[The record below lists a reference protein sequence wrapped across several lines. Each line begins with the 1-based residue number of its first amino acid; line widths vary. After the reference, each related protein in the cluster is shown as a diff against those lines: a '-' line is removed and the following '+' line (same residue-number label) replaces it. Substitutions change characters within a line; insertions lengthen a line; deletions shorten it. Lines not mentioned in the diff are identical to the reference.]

1 MGREL
6 FGETALDAAERM
18 RRLTGILKGRMDLG
32 CSKRRRG
39 RLWQEPKR
47 EAEHRARQSAADLGR
62 LLVEEGCAKK
72 EAAARIGI
80 HPRTLRR
87 WEEKNGSERGT
98 WSPLGR
104 KVKRSRREVR
114 NRVVYAAELFGPGV
128 SLRTVRGFLD
138 DMTRSEVE
146 EILLRYRR
154 VYSLRHPVLVHELSW
169 ERPGS
174 VWAMDHAVPPEPV
187 DGTSSAVFALR
198 DLSSGFQIQWRAV
211 EDMGVGPVIA
221 CLKEC
226 FETWGAPLVLK
237 SDNGSA
243 FISEAMEDFLRRS
256 GVRQLLSPPRR
267 PQYNG
272 AVEASN
278 RWLKAG
284 TEREAFETGRH
295 CSWTSE
301 DMEKA
306 KDSANN
312 ARRRRGGVA
321 QNVWLARDPV
331 TQETRSAFAATV
343 RADEIAVL
351 QERGL
356 ERAQELTPRQ
366 RRAVN
371 RDSIRRALV
380 AHGILC
386 FKRRSVPLPIKSM
399 IMDKA
404 S

>member
-1 MGREL
+1 MGETVFDTAERVRRLWGIMKGREP
-6 FGETALDAAERM
+6 ECRK
-18 RRLTGILKGRMDLG
+18 R
-32 CSKRRRG
+32 RRRG

-47 EAEHRARQSAADLGR
+47 EAESHARRSAADLGR
-62 LLVEEGCAKK
+62 ILVLEGYAKK
-72 EAAARIGI
+72 DAAARIGV

-87 WEEKNGSERGT
+87 WEGRSESGSGT
-98 WSPLGR
+98 WVPRGR

-114 NRVVYAAELFGPGV
+114 NRVVCAAELFGPGV

-138 DMTRSEVE
+138 DMPRSEVA

-174 VWAMDHAVPPEPV
+174 VWAMDHAVPPGRV
-187 DGTSSAVFALR
+187 DGVCPAVFALR
-198 DLSSGFQIQWRAV
+198 DLSSGFQLQWRAV
-211 EDMGVGPVIA
+211 ESMEVGPVIA
-221 CLKEC
+221 CLKES

-243 FISEAMEDFLRRS
+243 FLSGEMEDFLRRS
-256 GVRQLLSPPRR
+256 GVKQLLSPPRR

-272 AVEASN
+272 SVEASN
-278 RWLKAG
+278 RWLRAA
-284 TEREAFETGRH
+284 TEREAFEMGRH
-295 CSWTSE
+295 GSWTSD
-301 DMEKA
+301 DMQTA
-306 KDSANN
+306 KDSVNN

-321 QNVWLARDPV
+321 RHTWLTRDPI
-331 TQETRSAFAATV
+331 TQETRSAFATSL
-343 RADEIAVL
+343 RAEELAAL
-351 QERGL
+351 LERGL
-356 ERAQELTPRQ
+356 ERAHELTARQ
-366 RRAVN
+366 RRAVH

-386 FKRRSVPLPIKSM
+386 FKRRSIPLPITSAK
-399 IMDKA
+399 MDKA